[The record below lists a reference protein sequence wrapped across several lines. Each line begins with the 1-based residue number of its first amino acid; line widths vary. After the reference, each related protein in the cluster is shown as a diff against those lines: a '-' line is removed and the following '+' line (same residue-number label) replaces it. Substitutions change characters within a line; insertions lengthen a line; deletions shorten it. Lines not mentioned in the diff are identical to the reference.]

1 MRGGH
6 PGPQCV
12 RHSGRQQS
20 RHRNDTKR
28 AIRYYSSSALELPRS
43 KRSRIAECPACDG
56 CTGNALQPSVYY
68 VNGVEL
74 ISSIN
79 RLNEGFSWDGK
90 SRKASTGFVIGC
102 TFKSEREKSRRAGEW
117 AGAQGRRGYE
127 VCHEVTGLRCASR
140 GRNGAAHRRHPDP
153 DVHRRVATD
162 EQAHGRM
169 FPQRSPWHGCSRR
182 CACGDGRS

>member
-102 TFKSEREKSRRAGEW
+102 TIPIPMFTGVWPRRSGRMAEFFHNEVPGMVVRDAVRAGMAGLEGVRVASVESSWRRKSRAPRSDVT
-117 AGAQGRRGYE
+117 RG
-127 VCHEVTGLRCASR
+127 
-140 GRNGAAHRRHPDP
+140 
-153 DVHRRVATD
+153 
-162 EQAHGRM
+162 
-169 FPQRSPWHGCSRR
+169 FI
-182 CACGDGRS
+182 